1 MSAPQDGS
9 VIVRCFRAP
18 APASPPMPSCMSGS
32 DNSNEQRPQPS
43 IRAVSRP
50 LRTQA
55 NGPRSELGRQV
66 PVDLEAD
73 ADFNEGRGSPRH
85 LSSPSVSKWEQGRS
99 GPAAAQ
105 APPQARKEHKRL
117 RSAAQKENR

>member
-1 MSAPQDGS
+1 SE
-9 VIVRCFRAP
+9 RP
-18 APASPPMPSCMSGS
+18 APASLAMPSCMSGS
-32 DNSNEQRPQPS
+32 DNSNELRPQPS

-73 ADFNEGRGSPRH
+73 ADFNEGRGCPGHCWSFLGFVKEKKNRAGRAAVQASPA
-85 LSSPSVSKWEQGRS
+85 RS
-99 GPAAAQ
+99 LA
-105 APPQARKEHKRL
+105 
-117 RSAAQKENR
+117 